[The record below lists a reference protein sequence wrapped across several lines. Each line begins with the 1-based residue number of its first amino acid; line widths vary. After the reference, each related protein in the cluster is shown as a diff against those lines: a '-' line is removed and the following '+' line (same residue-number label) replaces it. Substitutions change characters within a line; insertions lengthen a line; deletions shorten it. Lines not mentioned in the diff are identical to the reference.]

1 MERIISFTHL
11 RNIRD
16 LGGLVTTDGRAI
28 RSGLVY
34 RSDSLHKLA
43 GPHAAEDRERYA
55 KLGVRTVIDLRHGWE
70 IDQQGRAPHDT
81 APTWHHL
88 SIEHRSYDQ
97 YHQSFE
103 DVARFFADRY
113 VETAEDGREEIRTV
127 LELVAD
133 PQSAPV
139 LYHCKGGKDRTGII
153 TALILSLLGVPEDDI
168 VADYALT
175 EAVRPLLLAEWEASG
190 AKPLPPGT
198 GAFRA
203 PARAMEL
210 FLAELAQKHG
220 SVSGYIASTGADPD
234 DLARRLRALYL
245 DNEFVGHE
253 R

>member
-1 MERIISFTHL
+1 MERIITFTHL
-11 RNIRD
+11 RNVRD
-16 LGGLVTTDGRAI
+16 LGGLATTDGRAI
-28 RSGLVY
+28 RPGLVY
-34 RSDSLHKLA
+34 RSDGLHKLA
-43 GPHAAEDRERYA
+43 GRHAAEDRERLA

-70 IDQQGRAPHDT
+70 IEQQGRAPHDA
-81 APTWHHL
+81 APAWHHL

-113 VETAEDGREEIRTV
+113 VETAEDGREEIRAV
-127 LELVAD
+127 LDLVAD

-153 TALILSLLGVPEDDI
+153 TALILALLGVSEGDI

-175 EAVRPLLLAEWEASG
+175 EAVRPVLLAEWEAAG
-190 AKPLPPGT
+190 GKPLPPGT

-210 FLAELAQKHG
+210 FLAGLAQNHG

-245 DNEFVGHE
+245 EDEA
-253 R
+253 

>member
-1 MERIISFTHL
+1 MERIIGFTHL
-11 RNIRD
+11 RNVRD
-16 LGGLVTTDGRAI
+16 LGGLVTMDGRAI
-28 RSGLVY
+28 RPGLAY

-55 KLGVRTVIDLRHGWE
+55 KLGVRTVIDLRHDWE
-70 IDQQGRAPHDT
+70 IDQQGRAPLDT
-81 APTWHHL
+81 APVWHNL

-113 VETAEDGREEIRTV
+113 AETAEDGREEVRAV

-133 PQSAPV
+133 PQSVPV

-175 EAVRPLLLAEWEASG
+175 EAVRTVLLAEWEAAG
-190 AKPLPPGT
+190 GKPLPPGT

-210 FLAELAQKHG
+210 FLAELARDYG
-220 SVSGYIASTGADPD
+220 SVSGYIASTGADPE
-234 DLARRLRALYL
+234 DLTRRLRALYL
-245 DNEFVGHE
+245 EREF
-253 R
+253 

>member
-11 RNIRD
+11 RNVRD
-16 LGGLVTTDGRAI
+16 LGGLVTTDGQAI
-28 RSGLVY
+28 RPGLVY

-43 GPHAAEDRERYA
+43 GAHAAEDRERYA

-70 IDQQGRAPHDT
+70 IDQQGRAPLDT
-81 APTWHHL
+81 APAWHHL

-113 VETAEDGREEIRTV
+113 VETAEDGREEIRAV

-139 LYHCKGGKDRTGII
+139 LYHCKGGKDRTGIV
-153 TALILSLLGVPEDDI
+153 TALILSLLGVAEADI

-175 EAVRPLLLAEWEASG
+175 EAVRPVLLAEWDAAG
-190 AKPLPPGT
+190 GKPLPPGT

-210 FLAELAQKHG
+210 FLTALARDYG
-220 SVSGYIASTGADPD
+220 SVSGYVASTGADPE

-245 DNEFVGHE
+245 VREF
-253 R
+253 